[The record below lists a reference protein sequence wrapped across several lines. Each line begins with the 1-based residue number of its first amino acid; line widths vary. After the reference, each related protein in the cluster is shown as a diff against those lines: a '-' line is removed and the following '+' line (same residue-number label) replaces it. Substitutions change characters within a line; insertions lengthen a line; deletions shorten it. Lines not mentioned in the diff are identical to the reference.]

1 MADSSESSSDRSD
14 PVDLD
19 QLRDLSFAP
28 QWSTGSPSRS
38 SRPEEPRDSRPSGPP
53 RDRRPARSRPPG
65 PARGKDSRPRPS
77 RPPEPFKPVVDFS
90 IFPED
95 EPFDLLVQS
104 MRSTLKVYELFEV
117 TRLILDKPDRM
128 VVVVSPLSEE
138 APPLYESLPDRQIFR
153 GEAAALRHAASI
165 LLSAMFEEKEEEVE
179 APTGKFPAVMR
190 CGVTGKLLPPKS
202 YHRFQ
207 ALLQEHHRTNCPE
220 VPLSR
225 VEKNLV
231 SVSEPEAVEEW
242 LSSMSKRRV
251 FRRRPEEGAEEGTPD
266 GPVFDSREEAI
277 NHLIVRE
284 REKLVRETRQA
295 RVPARALAEAG
306 DEEIRRSFETY
317 LEQQRRFPLDTA
329 NNVRMKLRKAN
340 LFLFKKGKKGI
351 SFVSAVRRNNFPPD
365 AVFSDSVAR
374 IITALREKTGVRL
387 KDLPGLLY
395 PDRSPVEG
403 KIPMEPEETRQLLK
417 DLKWLKTE
425 GYLFEYGDGSLE
437 MHADRAHS
445 DKTGKPDS
453 EADEQ
458 PTPKAGE

>member
-1 MADSSESSSDRSD
+1 MFDRSLRVSDYPSVLLWLTVPNLSSDRSD

-28 QWSTGSPSRS
+28 QWSTGSPVALVPARKN
-38 SRPEEPRDSRPSGPP
+38 RGTPVRRVPRGIVV
-53 RDRRPARSRPPG
+53 RPA
-65 PARGKDSRPRPS
+65 PARAVRVAGKIRARARPG
-77 RPPEPFKPVVDFS
+77 PPEPFKPVVDFS

-225 VEKNLV
+225 VEKESGV
-231 SVSEPEAVEEW
+231 GFRAGGR
-242 LSSMSKRRV
+242 RRV
-251 FRRRPEEGAEEGTPD
+251 AVLDEQTPGLPSTFGRRGGGGNAGT
-266 GPVFDSREEAI
+266 GRCSI
-277 NHLIVRE
+277 
-284 REKLVRETRQA
+284 
-295 RVPARALAEAG
+295 PARK
-306 DEEIRRSFETY
+306 RST
-317 LEQQRRFPLDTA
+317 T
-329 NNVRMKLRKAN
+329 
-340 LFLFKKGKKGI
+340 
-351 SFVSAVRRNNFPPD
+351 
-365 AVFSDSVAR
+365 
-374 IITALREKTGVRL
+374 
-387 KDLPGLLY
+387 
-395 PDRSPVEG
+395 
-403 KIPMEPEETRQLLK
+403 
-417 DLKWLKTE
+417 
-425 GYLFEYGDGSLE
+425 
-437 MHADRAHS
+437 
-445 DKTGKPDS
+445 
-453 EADEQ
+453 
-458 PTPKAGE
+458 